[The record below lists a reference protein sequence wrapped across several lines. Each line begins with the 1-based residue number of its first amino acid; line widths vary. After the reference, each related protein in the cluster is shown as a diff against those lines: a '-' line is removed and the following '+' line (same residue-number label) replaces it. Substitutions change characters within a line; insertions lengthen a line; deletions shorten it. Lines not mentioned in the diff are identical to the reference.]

1 MRGQQLDLAKP
12 AAVVGIIVVVLA
24 IFFGQ
29 SLFYTVGPKEE
40 VVVQR
45 FGAYSRTT
53 GSGLHFKMPYPFET
67 VTAVPTKAV
76 RTVEF
81 GFGTVMAGKRTQY
94 RDTTGGDVVMAR
106 QVTGDLNL
114 AHIEWTVQW
123 KVHSA
128 KDYLFSVGG
137 DERTQED
144 NVRET
149 ISDVSEKVV
158 RRIIGDISVDDA
170 VTTGREQVGID
181 AKIEIQQLMDG
192 FNSGVTIVKVD
203 VQKAQPPTEKVVDA
217 WESVNRARQEKDR
230 LVNVAL
236 AKRNDKIPAARGQKE
251 RAIKEAKGYATR
263 ITEAA
268 AGRAEAFL
276 AQAAEHDKAPEMTE
290 RRLYIEAMEGIMR
303 DADVTVIDA
312 GLGRGA
318 VPFMNLLNDGQPKPV
333 GK

>member
-1 MRGQQLDLAKP
+1 MRGQQDFMARP
-12 AAVVGIIVVVLA
+12 GTIIGIIVLA
-24 IFFGQ
+24 LALLFGQ

-45 FGAYSRTT
+45 FGEYARTT
-53 GSGLHFKMPYPFET
+53 GSGLHFKLPYPFET

-76 RTVEF
+76 RTIEF
-81 GFGTVMAGKRTQY
+81 GFGTMKAGKRTQY
-94 RDTTGGDVVMAR
+94 RNTTGRDIVMAR

-128 KDYLFSVGG
+128 RDYLFSVGG
-137 DERTQED
+137 DERTQEA
-144 NVRET
+144 NVWET

-170 VTTGREQVGID
+170 VTTGREQVGVD
-181 AKIEIQQLMDG
+181 AKIEIQEIMDS

-203 VQKAQPPTEKVVDA
+203 IQKAQPPTDKVIDA

-236 AKRNDKIPAARGQKE
+236 AARNDVIPAARGQKE
-251 RAIKEAKGYATR
+251 RAIKEATGYAMR

-268 AGRAEAFL
+268 LGRAEAFL
-276 AQAAEHDKAPEMTE
+276 AQAAEYKKAPKLTK

-312 GLGRGA
+312 GLGRSA
-318 VPFMNLLNDGQPKPV
+318 VPFMNLLDNKAPV